1 MVRTASPDSRRED
14 LASAAARVIAR
25 AGMSGANLRDVAAE
39 AGLTTGALTHYF
51 ADKRELLIFT
61 LRASTGRRAK
71 VSLSGEGTDAL
82 RSLLLGALPITD
94 DARLHWVVTLAF
106 CAQAA
111 NDEDLSA
118 IQRDFYRHYRGRVLD
133 LLEAAVAAGRLR
145 SGIDVVEEADRLI
158 ALVDGIALQAMLD
171 ADSWPPDRQVSH
183 LDAALDALTV

>member
-1 MVRTASPDSRRED
+1 MLRAADADSRRQD

-61 LRASTGRRAK
+61 LRASLGRRAK
-71 VSLSGEGTDAL
+71 VSLTGEGADGL
-82 RSLLLGALPITD
+82 RSLLLGSLPITD

-118 IQRDFYRHYRGRVLD
+118 IQRDSYRHYRGRVVD
-133 LLEAAVAAGRLR
+133 LLEGAVAAGGCDLASTSARR
-145 SGIDVVEEADRLI
+145 PTA
-158 ALVDGIALQAMLD
+158 
-171 ADSWPPDRQVSH
+171 
-183 LDAALDALTV
+183 